1 MKNVLNLSS
10 LPWEIII
17 KIRRL
22 VYDMNQQEPHL
33 LNDIRNYYIEKKVKA
48 SYMSSLSLIRINNIN
63 LNACSI
69 LFIIIGIVLGSTN
82 LDFFTVTALYILL
95 SIPDLYINLNNN
107 MIKIHYLLLIL
118 PFLGVKLYME
128 NAGIQPNEQRY
139 V

>member
-1 MKNVLNLSS
+1 
-10 LPWEIII
+10 
-17 KIRRL
+17 
-22 VYDMNQQEPHL
+22 
-33 LNDIRNYYIEKKVKA
+33 
-48 SYMSSLSLIRINNIN
+48 MSSLSLIRINNIN